1 MTEIVDRPVR
11 TGGYRAPRRHSVT
24 FAGGI
29 TGVCRVTAA
38 LSDSGCRICDF
49 ATDMHEGVG
58 ISGVT
63 FTVAATPVE
72 AETLAEQ
79 LRVLPEVV
87 AVDPC

>member
-1 MTEIVDRPVR
+1 MTETIDRAVR
-11 TGGYRAPRRHSVT
+11 TGGYRAPRRHSLT

-29 TGVCRVTAA
+29 AGMSRVTAT

-49 ATDMHEGVG
+49 TTDIHEGVG

-63 FTVAATPVE
+63 FTVAATLLE
-72 AETLAEQ
+72 AETLAER
-79 LRVLPEVV
+79 LRVLPEVL